1 MNIIKLRTGAA
12 EDKLSEVLDR
22 VEKIRR
28 NDDLLSVLKES
39 QEKYGVKHISYAGF
53 NMGDLTLVEPISVW
67 TYKPEWIDHYRQ
79 RGYLNVDPVVKAVP
93 KSILPVD
100 WNQFDL
106 NDTNIRRFFAEAREA
121 GVGNQGLSIPVRG
134 RSGEFSI
141 FSLTFEESEK
151 DWQEYK
157 RQFMR
162 DFQVLAVFFHQS
174 ALQAFAIEP
183 PNFNLSTRELE
194 VLYWAACGKTSEET
208 AVILGIT
215 KRGVRFHCA
224 NILTKMNAMNIAHAV
239 AKGIY
244 YNLLNPPR

>member
-215 KRGVRFHCA
+215 KRSVRFHCA

-244 YNLLNPPR
+244 YNLLNAPR